1 MKSSRELC
9 ELSSWNSS
17 DTEGER
23 GGALCPDLWSL
34 LRHWQMSLSLTETG
48 KSKFTKKY

>member
-17 DTEGER
+17 DTEGKR
-23 GGALCPDLWSL
+23 GGPFCPDFVVPVEALADV
-34 LRHWQMSLSLTETG
+34 TVID
-48 KSKFTKKY
+48 